1 MVFNHICPTSCHRRP
16 PWCCKRA
23 ASSRHTTRDLG
34 CPIELEFEQTWVAKS
49 LFSLFGA
56 SHVSRHNLLW
66 CKLMWAQWERQRR
79 WRSLI
84 CCHLHICNAVR
95 LTGFPWCPVSGS
107 NGVGFLQCVEL
118 LISHR
123 SAFCASSSVQSA
135 AVSMGAAVE
144 GRGFRCQHG
153 SKKAPGLKRTH
164 FNSLFKVLSPS
175 CLHKP
180 AQREVWRHGHCVRN
194 TKLHSVPWGGKAS
207 RESWGLAPHP
217 TEPVRPWH

>member
-107 NGVGFLQCVEL
+107 NGVGFLQCVERVAVNQSPFSL
-118 LISHR
+118 L
-123 SAFCASSSVQSA
+123 
-135 AVSMGAAVE
+135 
-144 GRGFRCQHG
+144 CQLLCSICCCVHG
-153 SKKAPGLKRTH
+153 SSCRGEGLQVPAWVQKSSRVKK
-164 FNSLFKVLSPS
+164 N
-175 CLHKP
+175 
-180 AQREVWRHGHCVRN
+180 
-194 TKLHSVPWGGKAS
+194 
-207 RESWGLAPHP
+207 
-217 TEPVRPWH
+217 